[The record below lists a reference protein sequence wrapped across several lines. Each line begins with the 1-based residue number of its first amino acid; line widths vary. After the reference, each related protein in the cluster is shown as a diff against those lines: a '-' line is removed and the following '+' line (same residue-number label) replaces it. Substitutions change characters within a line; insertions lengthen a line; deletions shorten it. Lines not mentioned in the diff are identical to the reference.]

1 MKRLD
6 DLVPDGG
13 TLLLDGGLAT
23 RLEARGH
30 DLSSH
35 LWSAA
40 LLRDNPDAIVEA
52 HLDHL
57 RAGADCIISASYQA
71 SQEGFMTLGLSAFEA
86 DRLITS
92 SIELARQARAR
103 FLAEQPA
110 GRRQPLVAAS
120 CGPWGAVQADGSE
133 YQGRYPVDATAL
145 RDFHYHRLPVLDE
158 AGADLIACE
167 TLPDH
172 VEAQVLHDLLKLV
185 STPAWVSFTCKD
197 ERHIRDGT
205 PLRDMASLFA
215 DHPRVVAV
223 GVNCT
228 DPALVTALIA
238 EVRAGAPNKAV
249 VVYPNSGEVYDA
261 GEKGWTGHADPT
273 DWAASTLAWS
283 AAGARLLGGC
293 CRVGPDDIA
302 AARAALD
309 HPNRPVG
316 DPN

>member
-1 MKRLD
+1 MKRFD

-13 TLLLDGGLAT
+13 TLLLDGGLAS

-30 DLSSH
+30 DLSTH

-40 LLRDNPDAIVEA
+40 LLRDDPEAIIAA
-52 HLDHL
+52 HMDFLE
-57 RAGADCIISASYQA
+57 AGADCLVSASYQG
-71 SQEGFMTLGLSAFEA
+71 SQAGFMALGMSAFEA
-86 DRLITS
+86 DQLIAS
-92 SIELARQARAR
+92 SVTLAKTARDRYLRKA
-103 FLAEQPA
+103 PP
-110 GRRQPLVAAS
+110 GRRRPLVAAS

-133 YQGRYPVDATAL
+133 YQGKYGVSPEAL

-172 VEAQVLHDLLKLV
+172 VEAQVLHGLLKLV
-185 STPAWVSFTCKD
+185 ETPAWVSFTCKD
-197 ERHIRDGT
+197 ERHLHDGT

-215 DHPRVVAV
+215 NHPRVVAI

-228 DPALVTALIA
+228 DPALIPSLIA
-238 EVRAGAPNKAV
+238 EVRAGAPEKAV
-249 VVYPNSGEVYDA
+249 LVYPNSGERYDA
-261 GEKGWTGHADPT
+261 AAKDWTGTTRT
-273 DWAASTLAWS
+273 DNWAADTLAWR
-283 AAGARLLGGC
+283 AAGARLVGGC

-309 HPNRPVG
+309 ANPT
-316 DPN
+316 